1 VSDQHVVPLDDLRE
15 HEACPECWCGPREDS
30 DGVWVHNSSGEF
42 CNWCGK
48 DHSGGPENCEGFD
61 EQQRYGQI

>member
-30 DGVWVHNSSGEF
+30 DGVWVHNRLGTAGIFRVSEF
-42 CNWCGK
+42 
-48 DHSGGPENCEGFD
+48 F
-61 EQQRYGQI
+61 RIT